1 MAFGM
6 PCAHGSWPARA
17 RALGAGLGLHA
28 SGSAVAAQAP
38 ARAPVAVLVASVCMH
53 AACPTFGQRST
64 HACMH
69 AHRCTDAARPSHGSL
84 RVLQASPNTNHH
96 NFPTQPAV
104 CKAARPRTCPC
115 RYQHAYRELAKK
127 HPGRAGRACCLLLG
141 RVLVRVPSGEGQAP
155 MHALSRPC
163 RHASLIRQPAARPP
177 PAAPSCSHPHSHL
190 LPRSI
195 CAMQLRPK
203 PAHLNPAWLP
213 LSPSPS
219 TPPDTHLNPHPSPQP
234 PPARTPGFRE
244 RSETTELIVEISL
257 QPWRSFRPDGV
268 ILFRCGAELLQLL
281 QGLVNEGCCSRSQW
295 CSAQGG

>member
-1 MAFGM
+1 MRCRVRLRGGADECVCVCTLQQILPAPLLHAWQCLMAFGM

-141 RVLVRVPSGEGQAP
+141 RVLVSCAKWRGASAHARSQQALPACFSHPPACSSSSPSCP
-155 MHALSRPC
+155 LLFPPP
-163 RHASLIRQPAARPP
+163 LP
-177 PAAPSCSHPHSHL
+177 PAAPQHL
-190 LPRSI
+190 CNATPPKTCPPQSRLAPALALP
-195 CAMQLRPK
+195 
-203 PAHLNPAWLP
+203 LNP
-213 LSPSPS
+213 
-219 TPPDTHLNPHPSPQP
+219 T
-234 PPARTPGFRE
+234 
-244 RSETTELIVEISL
+244 
-257 QPWRSFRPDGV
+257 
-268 ILFRCGAELLQLL
+268 
-281 QGLVNEGCCSRSQW
+281 
-295 CSAQGG
+295 